1 MTPKVIAI
9 REQEENQRIVLPNE
23 FLSFAAGDGTRV
35 VISRDESS
43 PRILDARIVEE
54 AGSPILYCTTS
65 YFIGLNWIIPE
76 KLAVFIQPKMDTGAV
91 GHQDSVE
98 IDYLAMIKEALTN
111 DELRIE
117 DLAGLQEIKSE
128 EKPIPIKSK
137 DSGLVIFVILQFL
150 TLIDKIRRRGLR
162 RNFYSTQ
169 ETFRYA
175 MKGRILLSKSL
186 RDARTASATD
196 HLTCSVQQFD
206 IDTPENQYL
215 KRALRKTLVILQKP
229 AYLSETL
236 LIEKARLGLRAFEAV
251 HDVYNAP
258 AIRLKKI
265 NPLFRDYVEALRLAE
280 KIISMDSLG
289 FKNTEGVTHL
299 APYWIDMSK
308 LFEIYVLQRLREAV
322 GTNGTVQ
329 YQFSAHY
336 QVLDYL
342 CCAPECPTNLQ
353 FFVADAKYKKYD
365 ERSLEKEDLRQVA
378 GYARLERVIETLEN
392 WGQSKTDV
400 DRVIPC
406 LVLYPVASKGVTD
419 KEKVSLNK
427 AISIKGWKDIYKLG
441 VSLPTKKSIPQTPSI
456 TGS

>member
-9 REQEENQRIVLPNE
+9 REQEENQRIVLPND
-23 FLSFAAGDGTRV
+23 FLSYATEDGTRF

-43 PRILDARIVEE
+43 PKILDAQIVEE
-54 AGSPILYCTTS
+54 AGNPILYCTTS
-65 YFIGLNWIIPE
+65 HFIGLSWVIPE

-111 DELRIE
+111 DNLRIE
-117 DLAGLQEIKSE
+117 DLVGLQEIKSE
-128 EKPIPIKSK
+128 EKPIPIKHE

-162 RNFYSTQ
+162 RSFYNTQ
-169 ETFRYA
+169 ETFHYA

-186 RDARTASATD
+186 RDARTAAATD

-206 IDTPENQYL
+206 VDTPENQYL
-215 KRALRKTLVILQKP
+215 KRALRKTLAILQKP
-229 AYLSETL
+229 AYQSETL
-236 LIEKARLGLRAFEAV
+236 LIEKARLGLRAFETV
-251 HDVYNAP
+251 CNVYNAP

-289 FKNTEGVTHL
+289 FQNTEGVTHL

-308 LFEIYVLQRLREAV
+308 LFELYVLQRLRESI
-322 GTNGTVQ
+322 GTNGTVE
-329 YQFSAHY
+329 YQLSAHY

-342 CCAPECPTNLQ
+342 CCAPESSTNLQ

-392 WGQSKTDV
+392 WGRAKTDA

-406 LVLYPVASKGVTD
+406 LVLYPIADKNITSVENFSLESVTP
-419 KEKVSLNK
+419 
-427 AISIKGWKDIYKLG
+427 IKGWKEIYKIS
-441 VSLPTKKSIPQTPSI
+441 VPLPCK
-456 TGS
+456 